1 MHFLKMV
8 NTFVTTMDKDALF
21 DDLDDKRLGKQRL
34 EAAQIIKI
42 LEVYDE
48 TGNFSGGYSKHPA
61 LQMWK
66 GHTDALKAYFN
77 LCVLAWIKR
86 GFKNTYD
93 LYPVDHER
101 YRIVP
106 GDFDGTTTTFDEEFD
121 EYCFPKWFGF
131 PPLILSHR
139 AALLRKNPTHY
150 ASFDDDLTAPYYH
163 RGYLWPH
170 KHGDVIYEEWDFKYL
185 DPIGAGA
192 PAHFRISR
200 EDAMAW
206 SENKNQNPKTRRA
219 IKSTG
224 PIYKDY
230 QAAYIYYI
238 NGGADDDSD

>member
-1 MHFLKMV
+1 MV

-21 DDLDDKRLGKQRL
+21 DDLDNKRLGKQRL
-34 EAAQIIKI
+34 EAAQMIRI
-42 LEVYDE
+42 LEVYDQ
-48 TGNFSGGYSKHPA
+48 TGEVQGGYSKHPA

-86 GFKNTYD
+86 GFKNTYS

-131 PPLILSHR
+131 APLILSHR
-139 AALLRKNPTHY
+139 AALLRKNPKHY
-150 ASFDDDLTAPYYH
+150 ASYDDDFIVPYYT

-170 KHGDVIYEEWDFKYL
+170 KYGDEIYESWDFKYL
-185 DPIGAGA
+185 DPIGTGA
-192 PAHFRISR
+192 PSHFRIPR
-200 EDAMAW
+200 EDAMEW
-206 SENKNQNPKTRRA
+206 SNDRNRNPKTGRA
-219 IKSTG
+219 IKTSG
-224 PIYKDY
+224 PIYKEY
-230 QAAYIYYI
+230 ESAYNYYMGED
-238 NGGADDDSD
+238 GGEDVDSD